1 MRNYDYT
8 EFENM
13 RRVMRGEVRAI
24 DASPDREKIRQYIEL
39 LVREVRVPTR
49 GAGRQKEVP
58 LVIIYNFLHQA
69 TAFGRFPRPGTAR
82 PVDNAYAAQ
91 VPRPGATPRPRVER
105 ADGGFSRL

>member
-1 MRNYDYT
+1 LLAAHDYDYT

-13 RRVMRGEVRAI
+13 LRAMRGEVRTI
-24 DASPDREKIRQYIEL
+24 DASQDRETIRQYIEL
-39 LVREVRVPTR
+39 LMREVRVPTR

-82 PVDNAYAAQ
+82 PVDDAHAAQ
-91 VPRPGATPRPRVER
+91 V
-105 ADGGFSRL
+105 S